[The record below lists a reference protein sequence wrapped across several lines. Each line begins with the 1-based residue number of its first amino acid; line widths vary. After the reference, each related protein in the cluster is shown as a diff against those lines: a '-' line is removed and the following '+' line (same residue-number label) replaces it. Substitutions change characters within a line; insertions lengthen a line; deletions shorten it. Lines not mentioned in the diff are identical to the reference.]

1 MSNKEELTTK
11 GGFLALAEF
20 NMNETMAE
28 ELEGLEGGFDR
39 VKIPAG
45 GATMFELPG
54 DEADEPETVK
64 EFSAVILYHHPVLQY
79 YKEKYTGGSNP
90 PDCGSFDGVTGEG
103 EPGGV
108 CANCPLNQFGS
119 GENNSKACKNR
130 RRVFLL
136 REGEL
141 FPLILSLPP
150 GSIKRLLSKGRKSNS
165 VVTRFSLK
173 KATNSSGIAYSQ
185 AQFSLDRPLTSEE
198 QILITKLSEQV
209 KGYSRTVGFDM
220 EEAAEPDVPFVDPET
235 GEWWQVIC
243 MAAGIPVCG

>member
-1 MSNKEELTTK
+1 MSNKNELTTT
-11 GGFLALAEF
+11 GAGFLALADF

-119 GENNSKACKNR
+119 GENNSKACKTR
-130 RRVFLL
+130 RRVF

-141 FPLILSLPP
+141 FPLILSLPT
-150 GSIKRLLSKGRKSNS
+150 GSMKEFSRYIKRLLSKGRKSNS

-173 KATNSSGIAYSQ
+173 KATNNSGIAYSQ
-185 AQFSLDRPLTSEE
+185 AQFSIDRPLTTEE
-198 QILITKLSEQV
+198 QLLITKLSEQV
-209 KGYSRTVGFDM
+209 KGYSRRVGFDA
-220 EEAAEPDVPFVDPET
+220 EEPAETDVPFVDPET
-235 GEWWQVIC
+235 GEVIQ
-243 MAAGIPVCG
+243 PLQ